1 MMAAKIQ
8 WRRPAALCGRLF
20 SGALSPSGSTR
31 TKLTSSEAIASVT
44 AGQRPPYPW
53 QMSRSNIHGLA
64 EAGVS
69 IWSDQ
74 ISKKMLDSGELA
86 RRIVEDAVTGVTSNP
101 TIFAGAIVG
110 SDDYDALLADL
121 KSGGVAT
128 EEIAK
133 NLMATDLKRACDEL
147 LGVFE
152 RTNGTDGF
160 VSVEVAP
167 TLAGETEASVAEARD
182 WVKQIDRPNLLVK
195 IPATPEG
202 IPAIRRLLAEG
213 ISVNITLIFSLDR
226 YREVMEAYLGGMEE
240 YHASGGDLSKVA
252 SVASFFVSRFDTEV
266 DERLEAI
273 GTEEAIALRGLT
285 ANANARVAY
294 GRFLEEFRSERF
306 RHLAGFGAR
315 VQKPL
320 WASTSTKNPDYPDLL
335 YVENLVA
342 KDTVNTM
349 PLETIDAY
357 QDHGDPSPSPF
368 SDDDIEQAQTDLD
381 RLGEVGIDYDDVVQV
396 LEDEGVAKFT
406 ASWQELLDD
415 VEKA

>member
-1 MMAAKIQ
+1 
-8 WRRPAALCGRLF
+8 
-20 SGALSPSGSTR
+20 
-31 TKLTSSEAIASVT
+31 
-44 AGQRPPYPW
+44 
-53 QMSRSNIHGLA
+53 MSRSRIQGLA

-86 RRIVEDAVTGVTSNP
+86 RRIEEDAVTGVTSNP

-110 SDDYDALLADL
+110 SDDYDDLLRDL
-121 KSGGVAT
+121 KSAEVAT

-133 NLMATDLKRACDEL
+133 TLMATDLKRACDEL
-147 LGVFE
+147 LGVFD
-152 RTNGTDGF
+152 RTDGTDGF

-167 TLAGETEASVAEARD
+167 TLAGDTEASVAEARD

-195 IPATPEG
+195 IPATPQG

-213 ISVNITLIFSLDR
+213 ISVNITLIFSLNR
-226 YREVMEAYLGGMEE
+226 YDEVMEAYLGGMEDYQE
-240 YHASGGDLSKVA
+240 SGGDLGKVA

-266 DERLEAI
+266 DKRLDDI
-273 GTEEAIALRGLT
+273 GTDEALGLRGVT

-294 GRFLEEFRSERF
+294 GRFLDVFGSERF
-306 RHLAGFGAR
+306 TDLAESGAR

-342 KDTVNTM
+342 SDTVNTM

-368 SDDDIEQAQTDLD
+368 TEDDIEQARADLD
-381 RLGEVGIDYDDVVQV
+381 RLGEVGVDYDDVVQV
-396 LEDEGVAKFT
+396 LEDEGVSKFSK
-406 ASWQELLDD
+406 SWQELLDD

>member
-1 MMAAKIQ
+1 M
-8 WRRPAALCGRLF
+8 
-20 SGALSPSGSTR
+20 SLSNLHR
-31 TKLTSSEAIASVT
+31 
-44 AGQRPPYPW
+44 
-53 QMSRSNIHGLA
+53 LA

-86 RRIVEDAVTGVTSNP
+86 RRIVDDAVTGVTSNP

-110 SDDYDALLADL
+110 SDDYDELLADL

-133 NLMATDLKRACDEL
+133 TLMATDLKRACDEL

-226 YREVMEAYLGGMEE
+226 YGEVMEAYLGGLED

-252 SVASFFVSRFDTEV
+252 SAASFFVSRFDTEV

-273 GTEEAIALRGLT
+273 GTEKALALRGVT

-306 RHLAGFGAR
+306 RSLADLGAR

-342 KDTVNTM
+342 SDTVNTM

-368 SDDDIEQAQTDLD
+368 TEDDIDQARADLD
-381 RLGEVGIDYDDVVQV
+381 RLAEVGVDYDDVVQV

>member
-1 MMAAKIQ
+1 
-8 WRRPAALCGRLF
+8 
-20 SGALSPSGSTR
+20 
-31 TKLTSSEAIASVT
+31 
-44 AGQRPPYPW
+44 
-53 QMSRSNIHGLA
+53 
-64 EAGVS
+64 
-69 IWSDQ
+69 
-74 ISKKMLDSGELA
+74 MLDSGELA
-86 RRIVEDAVTGVTSNP
+86 RRIEDDAVTGVTSNP
-101 TIFAGAIVG
+101 TIFAVAIVG
-110 SDDYDALLADL
+110 SDDYDDLLRDL
-121 KSGGVAT
+121 KSGDVAT

-133 NLMATDLKRACDEL
+133 TLMATDLKRACDEL

-167 TLAGETEASVAEARD
+167 TLAGDTEASVAEARD

-213 ISVNITLIFSLDR
+213 ISVNVTLIFSLDR
-226 YREVMEAYLGGMEE
+226 YGEVMEAYLGGLED
-240 YHASGGDLSKVA
+240 YHTSGGDPSRVA

-266 DERLEAI
+266 DKRLETL
-273 GTEEAIALRGLT
+273 GTEEALALRGVT

-294 GRFLEEFRSERF
+294 GRFLEEFGSERF
-306 RHLAGFGAR
+306 RSLAGHGAR

-342 KDTVNTM
+342 PDTVNTM

-357 QDHGDPSPSPF
+357 QDHGDPSPAPF
-368 SDDDIEQAQTDLD
+368 TQDDIERARADLE
-381 RLGEVGIDYDDVVQV
+381 RLAEVGVDYDGVVQV

-406 ASWQELLDD
+406 NSWQELLDD

>member
-1 MMAAKIQ
+1 
-8 WRRPAALCGRLF
+8 
-20 SGALSPSGSTR
+20 
-31 TKLTSSEAIASVT
+31 
-44 AGQRPPYPW
+44 
-53 QMSRSNIHGLA
+53 
-64 EAGVS
+64 
-69 IWSDQ
+69 
-74 ISKKMLDSGELA
+74 MLDSGELA
-86 RRIVEDAVTGVTSNP
+86 RRIEEDAVTGVTSNP

-110 SDDYDALLADL
+110 SDDYDDLLRDL
-121 KSGGVAT
+121 KSAEVAT

-133 NLMATDLKRACDEL
+133 TLMATDLKRACDEL
-147 LGVFE
+147 LGVFD
-152 RTNGTDGF
+152 RTDGTDGF

-167 TLAGETEASVAEARD
+167 TLAGDTEASVAEARD

-195 IPATPEG
+195 IPATPQG

-213 ISVNITLIFSLDR
+213 ISVNITLIFSLNR
-226 YREVMEAYLGGMEE
+226 YDEVMEAYLGGIEDYQE
-240 YHASGGDLSKVA
+240 SGGDLGKVA

-266 DERLEAI
+266 DKRLDDI
-273 GTEEAIALRGLT
+273 GTDEALGLRGVT

-294 GRFLEEFRSERF
+294 GRFLDVFGSERF
-306 RHLAGFGAR
+306 TDLAESGAR

-342 KDTVNTM
+342 SDTVNTM

-368 SDDDIEQAQTDLD
+368 TEDDIEQARADLD
-381 RLGEVGIDYDDVVQV
+381 RLGEVGVDYDDVVQV
-396 LEDEGVAKFT
+396 LEDEGVSKFSK
-406 ASWQELLDD
+406 SWQELLDD